1 MSNGDFKAVMKKV
14 LTDKLPF
21 SIPISVSKLTSWLQ
35 SRYFKQHEERE
46 VLKHVRSI
54 DLNEDEEIDAEDM
67 RHYRE
72 LISDKVYKQ
81 MTNSEIE
88 ELLNKL
94 REKRIKKK
102 ISVYDLFRKLD
113 KVGSG
118 FITHESWLKNIGD
131 IITFTEDEKENVF
144 NYMDRNKNRV
154 IDYKTFLSI
163 VNSSGDAGQ
172 S

>member
-1 MSNGDFKAVMKKV
+1 MAN
-14 LTDKLPF
+14 
-21 SIPISVSKLTSWLQ
+21 
-35 SRYFKQHEERE
+35 
-46 VLKHVRSI
+46 
-54 DLNEDEEIDAEDM
+54 N
-67 RHYRE
+67 
-72 LISDKVYKQ
+72 
-81 MTNSEIE
+81 EIE

-118 FITHESWLKNIGD
+118 FITHESWLKNISD

-144 NYMDRNKNRV
+144 NYMDRNRNRV

-163 VNSSGDAGQ
+163 INNSGDTGQ